1 MRQVRPSAR
10 RRDLVKF
17 AVLALT
23 VSVIAA
29 GCTTTDER
37 AEATEAARV
46 FAKALSSSRLSTV
59 SFVDA
64 KPAQVQRQWDEA
76 VAGLGDAQLD
86 VSVAQ
91 VSEVDDEGA
100 ATATLDYAWDL
111 AGTEKQWTYKTTA
124 RLVEQ
129 SEKWVVRWEPSLVA
143 PALRP
148 DEKLELSKEPARRG
162 EILGADNVRLVTDR
176 PVLRFGIDKTQV
188 PAARQ
193 PSSARELASV
203 LSIDPAGFVELVRG
217 AGDKAFVEA
226 IALRRDDV
234 TAQVRSR
241 YDAIAGAVA
250 IPDEMPLAPT
260 REFARPILGTVG
272 PVTAEVIAESEGR
285 YVIGD
290 EAGLSGLQQRYDE
303 LLGGAPGITV
313 TALNETTD
321 ATRELFRV
329 RPQSGKPLR
338 TTLDVDL
345 QLSAEQLLADVGSAS
360 AIVAIRPSSG
370 QIRAAASGPNAEGYS
385 TATLGRYAPGSTF
398 KVVSSL
404 ALLRAGLT
412 PDSELP
418 CTETTVANGKSFKN
432 YDDYPAGG
440 LGDITLRTA
449 VANSCNTSFV
459 SARDQASQQA
469 LAEAAASLG
478 LGVDHDLGFPAYLGS
493 VPASAPPTEH
503 AASMI
508 GQGKVLASPMAMA
521 AVAASVAA
529 GETVVPQLLPEEQPA
544 DGAPQVPL
552 TSDEAAQLR
561 ELMGAVVSEG
571 SADFL
576 ADVPGEPVLA
586 KTGTAEFGTE
596 QPLQTHAWMI
606 GVHGDLAVAVFVEVG
621 ESGSST
627 AGPIL
632 ETFLRKAG

>member
-1 MRQVRPSAR
+1 MREVGMRRGRVAR
-10 RRDLVKF
+10 YAALS
-17 AVLALT
+17 LAAA
-23 VSVIAA
+23 VIAA

-37 AEATEAARV
+37 AEATEAARA
-46 FAKALSSSRLSTV
+46 FAKALSTGRLSTV
-59 SFVDA
+59 SLADA
-64 KPAQVQRQWDEA
+64 KPAQVQRQWDDA

-86 VSVAQ
+86 VSVAR
-91 VSEVDDEGA
+91 VSEVDEEGA
-100 ATATLDYAWDL
+100 ATATLDHTWDL
-111 AGTEKQWTYKTTA
+111 AGTEKKWTYETTA
-124 RLVEQ
+124 RLVQ
-129 SEKWVVRWEPSLVA
+129 RSEKWMVQWEPSLIA
-143 PALRP
+143 PSLGA
-148 DEKLELSKEPARRG
+148 DETLELSKEPAARG
-162 EILGADNVRLVTDR
+162 EILGADNVALVTER

-188 PAARQ
+188 PPAQQ
-193 PSSARELASV
+193 PGSARALAGV
-203 LSIDPAGFVELVRG
+203 VGIDPGGFVELVRG

-226 IALRRDDV
+226 IVLRRDDV
-234 TAQVRSR
+234 TAQIRR
-241 YDAIAGAVA
+241 QYDAIPGAVA

-272 PVTAEVIAESEGR
+272 PVTAELIEESEGR

-303 LLGGAPGITV
+303 LLGGSPGITV
-313 TALNETTD
+313 TALDEKTD

-329 RPQSGKPLR
+329 EPEPGKPLR
-338 TTLDVDL
+338 TTLDVEL
-345 QLSAEQLLADVGSAS
+345 QLAAEQLLADVQSAS
-360 AIVAIRPSSG
+360 AIVAIRPSDG
-370 QIRAAASGPNAEGYS
+370 QIRAAASGPGAEGYS

-412 PDSELP
+412 PESDLP

-459 SARDQASQQA
+459 SARDQASQQD

-478 LGVDHDLGFPAYLGS
+478 LGVDHDLGFPAFLGS
-493 VPASAPPTEH
+493 VPASAPPTGH

-521 AVAASVAA
+521 AVAASVAG
-529 GETVVPQLLPEEQPA
+529 GETVVPQLLPDQGSA
-544 DGAPQVPL
+544 DTGSAAPL
-552 TSDEAAQLR
+552 TADEATQLR
-561 ELMGAVVSEG
+561 ELMSAVVAEG

-576 ADVPGEPVLA
+576 ADVPGQPVLA

-606 GVHGDLAVAVFVEVG
+606 GAQGDLAVAVFVEVG
-621 ESGSST
+621 ESGSQT

-632 ETFLRKAG
+632 EAFLRDAR